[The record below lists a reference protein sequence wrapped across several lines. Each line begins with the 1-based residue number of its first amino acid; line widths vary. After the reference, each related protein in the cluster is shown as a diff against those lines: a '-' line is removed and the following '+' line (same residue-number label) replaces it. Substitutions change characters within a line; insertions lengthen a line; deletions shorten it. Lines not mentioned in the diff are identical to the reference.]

1 MAMNRLSKE
10 KSPYLLQHADN
21 PVDWYPWGPEAFEK
35 AQAEGKPVLLSIGYA
50 TCHWCHVM
58 EHESF
63 EDVETA
69 RVLNSS
75 FVAVKVD
82 REERPDVDRLYM
94 AAANGAGWGG
104 GWPLNLFLTPDKKP
118 FYGGTYFPP
127 EPRWGRPS
135 FTEVLTRV
143 AALWESERGAVEAD
157 AERLA
162 KALAAHAADPGERA
176 KPQPGWPSALVAS
189 LSDGYDRQNG
199 GFGGAPKFPM
209 PVNLRF
215 LLEESGRTGDKA
227 ALELAA
233 GALRGMAGGGVY
245 DQVGGGFHRYSVDAA
260 WRVPHFEKML
270 YDNAQLAYVLL
281 QAYQGTR
288 DGEFSRLA
296 RETIDYCL
304 RDLAR
309 PGGGFYSA
317 EDADSVP
324 YDAPASSRP
333 SEGAFYLWSAQELR
347 QALGDD
353 AELFSYRFGVEEGG
367 NAPEDPHGEF
377 TGRNILYGAHS
388 VEETA
393 VRFKTTRGDVRRRLE
408 TARKTLLAR
417 RASRPRP
424 LRDEKVLVSW
434 NGLML
439 SALAKAASV
448 LDDSRALASAEQTAG
463 FLKASLYDPK
473 TRRLKRRWADGT
485 AAVDGLAEDYAFL
498 AQGLIDL
505 YEASFDPAWLE
516 WALELAESLEA
527 RHADGKGGYFQ
538 SPSDGGAD
546 LLVRLGDDHDNVE
559 PSAASVAAMNLLRL
573 SQLAER
579 PDLYKKALTV
589 LERHGGTLRD
599 APRALPAMMAALGRS
614 VEKPRQ
620 VVVAGGL
627 ADPATREILR
637 LVHSRLRP
645 PLSVLVVEPGPRR
658 ERLIKINPLVR
669 GMGPIKGKPTAYVC
683 VNFSCELPTSDLATV
698 RRLLDGD
705 KEAR

>member
-1 MAMNRLSKE
+1 MNRLSGE

-21 PVDWYPWGPEAFEK
+21 PVDWYPWGEEAFAK
-35 AQAEGKPVLLSIGYA
+35 ARSEGKPLFLSIGYA

-104 GWPLNLFLTPDKKP
+104 GWPLNLFLTPDLKP

-127 EPRWGRPS
+127 EARWGRPS
-135 FTEVLTRV
+135 FVEVLGHV
-143 AALWESERGAVEAD
+143 ARTWSEQRAEVEAD
-157 AERLA
+157 AGRLA
-162 KALAAHAADPGERA
+162 EAVAAHAAESGERA
-176 KPQPGWPSALVAS
+176 KPEAGWPAALTAS
-189 LSDGYDRQNG
+189 LAQGYDEAHG
-199 GFGGAPKFPM
+199 GFGSAPKFPM

-215 LLEESGRTGDKA
+215 LLDEAGRTGDKR

-233 GALRGMAGGGVY
+233 GALRAMGRGGVY
-245 DQVGGGFHRYSVDAA
+245 DQVGGGFYRYSVDEA

-270 YDNAQLAYVLL
+270 YDNAQLIVVLL

-288 DGEFSRLA
+288 DAEFSRLA
-296 RETIDYCL
+296 RETLDYCL

-309 PGGGFYSA
+309 PEGGFYSA

-324 YDAPASSRP
+324 YGAPASSRP
-333 SEGAFYLWSAQELR
+333 SEGAFYLWKASEVV
-347 QALGDD
+347 QALGPD
-353 AELFSYRFGVEEGG
+353 AALFSYRFGVEDAG

-377 TGRNILYGAHS
+377 SGANILHGAHS
-388 VEETA
+388 VEEA
-393 VRFKTTRGDVRRRLE
+393 AARFKLTRAQARRTLE
-408 TARKTLLAR
+408 AARKTLLER
-417 RASRPRP
+417 RGARPRP
-424 LRDEKVLVSW
+424 LRDEKVLTSW

-448 LDDSRALASAEQTAG
+448 LEDPRALASAEKTAR
-463 FLKASLYDPK
+463 FLRQSLFDAK
-473 TRRLKRRWADGT
+473 TGRLKHRWASGE

-516 WALELAESLEA
+516 WALELTAGLEA
-527 RHADGKGGYFQ
+527 RHSDGKGGYFQ
-538 SPSDGGAD
+538 SPSDGGKD
-546 LLVRLGDDHDNVE
+546 LLARFSDDHDNVE

-589 LERHGGTLRD
+589 LERHGGVLRD
-599 APRALPAMMAALGRS
+599 SPRALPMMMAAVGRS
-614 VEKPRQ
+614 LEKPRQ
-620 VVVAGGL
+620 VVVAGAL
-627 ADPATREILR
+627 SDPAAREMLR
-637 LVHSRLRP
+637 LVHARLRP
-645 PLSVLVVEPGPRR
+645 PLSLLAVEPGPMR
-658 ERLIKINPLVR
+658 ERLVKLNPLVR
-669 GMGPIKGKPTAYVC
+669 GMGPVKGKPTAYVC
-683 VNFSCELPTSDLATV
+683 VNFSCELPTSDLETV